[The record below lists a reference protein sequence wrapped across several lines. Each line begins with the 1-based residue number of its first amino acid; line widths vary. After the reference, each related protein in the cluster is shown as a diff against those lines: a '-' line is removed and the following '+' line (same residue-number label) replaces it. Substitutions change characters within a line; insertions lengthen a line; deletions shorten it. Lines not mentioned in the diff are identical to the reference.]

1 MPASSGGATV
11 VGALVLLIAQATFAS
26 AAPAPVSR
34 DPLPPPVEIRNSY
47 VSPKIDDEYTDPLK
61 KMPDWNGQWLAQAAP
76 HLRPAQLMFDPD
88 HFFQPSDIE
97 SPPQTGPL
105 PGSYLTDIP
114 LKPEY
119 KAQYMKTVA
128 DTVAGKAIDQVA
140 GGCKPYGLLRL
151 MGGQPSGPEITMTP
165 EVIFMF
171 FDFGSSLRRIYIDG
185 RGHPK
190 PDEYTGVI
198 APRWNGHSIGKWE
211 GDTLA
216 VDTVG
221 VFPNYYDQT
230 NPPYSD
236 KVHVVERLRLVAWNW
251 LENQITVE
259 DPVMLTRPW
268 TVTRLYRRSQQAKYP
283 NTMDNDCSPNDF
295 IDVSAGYQR
304 VVLPSEQTAGA
315 AATHVRPRATPA
327 PRAPAV
333 RAPARPAAPSRRPAR

>member
-1 MPASSGGATV
+1 MLASTGVAH
-11 VGALVLLIAQATFAS
+11 A
-26 AAPAPVSR
+26 AAPPVSR
-34 DPLPPPVEIRNSY
+34 DPLPPPADQRNY
-47 VSPKIDDEYTDPLK
+47 TSPKIDDEYTDQLK
-61 KMPDWNGQWLAQAAP
+61 KLPDWNGQWLMQAAP
-76 HLRPAQLMFDPD
+76 KLRPAQLMFDPE
-88 HFFQPSDIE
+88 HYFQPSDIE

-140 GGCKPYGLLRL
+140 GGCKPYGMLRV

-165 EVIFMF
+165 EVVFMF
-171 FDFGSSLRRIYIDG
+171 FDFGSSSRRIYIDG
-185 RGHPK
+185 RGHPR
-190 PDEYTGVI
+190 PDEYTGEV

-211 GDTLA
+211 GDTLV

-221 VFPNYYDQT
+221 IFPNYYDQT
-230 NPPYSD
+230 NPPFSD
-236 KVHVVERLRLVAWNW
+236 KVHVTERIRLVAWNW

-295 IDVSAGYQR
+295 IDVSSGYQR
-304 VVLPSEQTAGA
+304 VVLPSESAAGA
-315 AATHVRPRATPA
+315 RATHARPPA
-327 PRAPAV
+327 QPAR
-333 RAPARPAAPSRRPAR
+333 RAPARPAPARRPTR